1 MDEPRQ
7 IRSYGVVFSLERRL
21 HRIDRFRI
29 PLPYG
34 LPLRSVGYG
43 AFILVAVLA
52 AGRLLG
58 MGELVARLPAP
69 VRFAVLPTVGAV
81 LLTRLRV
88 DGRHAG
94 AAGVAYVAFLA
105 APRQVAGWRR
115 RRWGHMVRIEDFTVA
130 PGAEGPTIRRGT

>member
-43 AFILVAVLA
+43 AFVLVVVLA
-52 AGRLLG
+52 AARVPGLG
-58 MGELVARLPAP
+58 QVVARLPVP
-69 VRFAVLPTVGAV
+69 VRFAVLPIVGAV

-88 DGRHAG
+88 DGRRAG
-94 AAGVAYVAFLA
+94 AAGVAFV
-105 APRQVAGWRR
+105 
-115 RRWGHMVRIEDFTVA
+115 
-130 PGAEGPTIRRGT
+130 